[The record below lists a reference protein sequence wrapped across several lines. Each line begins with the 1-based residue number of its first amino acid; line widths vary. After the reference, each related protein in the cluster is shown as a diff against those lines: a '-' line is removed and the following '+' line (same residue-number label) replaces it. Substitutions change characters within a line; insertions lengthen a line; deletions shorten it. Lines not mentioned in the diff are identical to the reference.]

1 MVVQGLWTREGD
13 PALGTESGRR
23 RPGAARA
30 QDLAELASR
39 APRARRLA
47 AALARPA
54 DGAVHLSLPCTPAG
68 TPLPSTARPRRDV
81 ALRPVRVPVV
91 RLRGLPAVQLLHE
104 LAGTAVDGAG
114 GGAGVLG
121 HGLRW
126 LAHVAAQTRAA
137 VDAGRVVPGV
147 VVGAAGRGAG
157 ARARWEVLPDRR
169 QRRWRTSAAGAAPP
183 QLRAELP
190 VPRRAED
197 VLDEVSALV
206 ADLEVQARTAHL
218 PPPGSPGAPGLPAAP
233 AVRGWLEALAGDGA
247 WEPPGHPAAFARAVR
262 EWQRSADAEGW
273 EVVLRVAEPA
283 EDPDDP
289 FDPSDPRDPARDA
302 AVVAAPPVWT
312 LQARLRPLDD
322 PSAVLTLERAR
333 AEHERGGGPGAGP
346 GAAVSGEDDPLLVL
360 LSGLARAGGAHPP
373 LRHRFSRAADGD
385 VDLDLAELL
394 DLVETGAPALTAAGV
409 PLLLPGRWSRPALT
423 LSLSA
428 SAAQPGAVADPQL
441 RQADLVAFEWRA
453 ALGGSDLTEAE
464 LRALAGARSPLVRHR
479 GEWVHVDADA
489 LRRSAEFLRRRGAG
503 TAAVTDLLAAVAASR
518 ALPAPVTDVRAAG
531 VLGDLLSGAAEHRLE
546 PVPAPAGLT
555 ARLRPYQERGLAW
568 LAAMSRL
575 GLGAV
580 LADDMGL
587 GKTLQLL
594 ALLAHER
601 EAGTGG
607 PTLLVCPMS
616 VVGNWRAEAQRF
628 VPDLRVHVQHGP
640 GRPRGEA
647 FARTAGAHDLVVTTY
662 GSLLRDVDDVAAL
675 TWRRLALD
683 EAQHVKNA
691 STRSARAVRAVRAQ
705 HRVALTGTPVE
716 NRLEDLRAVLDAVNP
731 GLLGS
736 AASFKATF
744 GVPVEKLRQEEPAR
758 RLAVVTRPFVLRRA
772 KTDPAV
778 AADLPEKLEMTVRA
792 NLTAEQAALYRAV
805 VDDLL
810 ARLAD
815 VDDTGKRGLV
825 LAALT
830 KLKQV
835 CNHPAHFL
843 GDRSPLLH
851 RGRHRSGKLELLDD
865 VVDGALADGEKVL
878 CFTQFARFG
887 ELLAPHLAQRTGGP
901 VPFLHGGL
909 GRRARDELV
918 ARFAEPDGPPVLLL
932 SLRAGGTGLNLTAA
946 SQVVHVDRWWNPAVE
961 DQATDRAHRIG
972 QVRRVQVRKLVSAG
986 TVEERVDALVARK
999 RDLAGRVVGSGEGW
1013 IAGLDRDALAELV
1026 RLGEDA
1032 VGE

>member
-1 MVVQGLWTREGD
+1 MLVVQGLWTREGD
-13 PALGTESGRR
+13 LALWTESGRR
-23 RPGAARA
+23 RPGTARA
-30 QDLAELASR
+30 HDLAELASR
-39 APRARRLA
+39 APRARLLA

-54 DGAVHLSLPCTPAG
+54 DGAVLLSLPCTPAG

-81 ALRPVRVPVV
+81 VLRPVEVPVV
-91 RLRGLPAVQLLHE
+91 RLRGLPAVQLLQE
-104 LAGTAVDGAG
+104 LTATADDGAA
-114 GGAGVLG
+114 AGVLG

-126 LAHVAAQTRAA
+126 LVHVAAQTRAA

-147 VVGAAGRGAG
+147 VVSGAGGG

-169 QRRWRTSAAGAAPP
+169 QRRWRTSVAEASPP

-190 VPRRAED
+190 APRRAEE

-218 PPPGSPGAPGLPAAP
+218 PPPGASSPAPAAP

-247 WEPPGHPAAFARAVR
+247 WDPPGHPAAFARAAR

-273 EVVLRVAEPA
+273 EVVLRVAEPP
-283 EDPDDP
+283 EDEDDP
-289 FDPSDPRDPARDA
+289 LDPARGP

-322 PSAVLTLERAR
+322 PSAVLTLAQAR
-333 AEHERGGGPGAGP
+333 AEHERGGPGGGP
-346 GAAVSGEDDPLLVL
+346 GAAVSGDDDPLLVL

-394 DLVETGAPALTAAGV
+394 DLVEAGAPALTAAGV

-489 LRRSAEFLRRRGAG
+489 LRRSADFLRRRGAG
-503 TAAVTDLLAAVAASR
+503 TAAVTDLLAAVAGSR

-546 PVPAPAGLT
+546 PVPAPAGLA
-555 ARLRPYQERGLAW
+555 ARLRPYQARGLAW

-647 FARTAGAHDLVVTTY
+647 FARTAAAHDLVVTTY

-675 TWRRLALD
+675 AWRRLALD

-736 AASFKATF
+736 AASFRAAF

-851 RGRHRSGKLELLDD
+851 RGRHRSGKLELLDG
-865 VVDGALADGEKVL
+865 VVDGALAEGEKVL

-972 QVRRVQVRKLVSAG
+972 QARRVQVRKLVSAG